1 MVCRVVCIFFLTHVI
16 SVSHSILN
24 ALNQEDDSLSSSD
37 SSYSSS
43 SEEEEDD
50 DDVLCTP
57 EKETKS
63 SRTFST
69 PKSSRRSSVQTP
81 AKTPKKTVRFH
92 LKELFLFFLNQLFEC
107 LMSVT
112 EVEYLNFLAFNET
125 LSRFV

>member
-1 MVCRVVCIFFLTHVI
+1 MYFFLTHVI
-16 SVSHSILN
+16 SVSHSVLN

-50 DDVLCTP
+50 DDDDYVLCTP

-81 AKTPKKTVRFH
+81 AKTLKKTVRFH

-107 LMSVT
+107 LMAVT
-112 EVEYLNFLAFNET
+112 EVEYLNFLAFNEM